1 MAFRKGSRRHGLA
14 GSVFVIAMLSL
25 GSSGAYLGFRKSE
38 MDNVVGGVLTFYL
51 TVTAWLTARRRDGNT
66 GTFDWVALLVPLAVA
81 AGLVII
87 GLGEARR
94 LESPVGSL
102 VGASLAVLLAAGD
115 VRMLVRGLSG
125 TQRIARHLW
134 RMCFAWFVA
143 AISVFQA
150 RQEIFP
156 AILRKTGVLVL
167 LTYLPLILM
176 IFWLVR
182 VWFAKAHK
190 NAASPIEHI
199 KMARRFAKEQVPIVH
214 Y

>member
-14 GSVFVIAMLSL
+14 GNVFVIAMLSL
-25 GSSGAYLGFRKSE
+25 GASGAYLAFMKSE
-38 MDNVVGGVLTFYL
+38 MDNVIGGVLTIYL
-51 TVTAWLTARRRDGNT
+51 VPTSWMTAGRRDGQT

-94 LESPVGSL
+94 SESPLGSF
-102 VGASLAVLLAAGD
+102 VTASLALLLAAGD
-115 VRMLVRGLSG
+115 VRMFLRGLSG

-156 AILRKTGVLVL
+156 VILRKTDLLVF
-167 LTYLPLILM
+167 LTYLPLLLM

-182 VWFAKAHK
+182 VLFTKAFKRTASSYRTQTNPVEFAKQT
-190 NAASPIEHI
+190 SLG
-199 KMARRFAKEQVPIVH
+199 
-214 Y
+214 